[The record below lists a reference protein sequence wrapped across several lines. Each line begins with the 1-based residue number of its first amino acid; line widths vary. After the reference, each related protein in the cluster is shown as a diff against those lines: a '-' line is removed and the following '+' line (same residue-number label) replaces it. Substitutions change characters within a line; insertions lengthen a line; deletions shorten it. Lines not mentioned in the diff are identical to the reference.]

1 MENLLFFI
9 VGFLLTLI
17 FTKRP
22 FQIKIEHVHNYVKEQ
37 EPLIDMEALEEQM
50 LKKDP
55 AKDQEYQ
62 DLEEMS
68 TVLQEVKELMGG
80 SDRL

>member
-1 MENLLFFI
+1 MESLLFFI
-9 VGFLLTLI
+9 VGSLLTLI

-22 FQIKIEHVHNYVKEQ
+22 LQIKIEHVHNYVKEQ
-37 EPLIDMEALEEQM
+37 EPLIDMEALEKQM

-62 DLEEMS
+62 DLEEMN

>member
-9 VGFLLTLI
+9 VGGLLTLI
-17 FTKRP
+17 FTKKP
-22 FQIKIEHVHNYVKEQ
+22 FQITIEHIHNYVKEQ

-62 DLEEMS
+62 DLEEMN

-80 SDRL
+80 SDR